1 MFQWMRSIEGPLQK
15 VSALVQKTQRRDG
28 KNPDSVLPTWAPQAL
43 SLGPDLEPSGKGEG
57 APGGGLPLAESLEK
71 WSQHVGGS
79 CSFWDQ
85 LEALHTKDQ
94 PWAPLGGRT
103 GFLFER
109 QLSPEDPV
117 GCIKSLS
124 SPAHL
129 GHLASSSQPALDL
142 VCEPKSHQALG
153 KPVN

>member
-1 MFQWMRSIEGPLQK
+1 MARTQILFCQRGLPRSSRLGLTWNLQEREK
-15 VSALVQKTQRRDG
+15 ALLV
-28 KNPDSVLPTWAPQAL
+28 VVC
-43 SLGPDLEPSGKGEG
+43 
-57 APGGGLPLAESLEK
+57 PLAESLEK

-103 GFLFER
+103 SFLFER